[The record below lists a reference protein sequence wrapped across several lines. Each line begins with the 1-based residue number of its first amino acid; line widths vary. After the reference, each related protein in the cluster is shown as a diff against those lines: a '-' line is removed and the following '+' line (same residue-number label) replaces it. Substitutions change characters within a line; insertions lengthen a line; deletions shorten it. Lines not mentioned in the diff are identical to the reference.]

1 MVDNARKTPLQWSLN
16 SFADGKVDD
25 GIQNLSKGLP
35 CSIVAVVSSCIVT
48 VKFEVSSVYNFPQIT
63 VPVATSEYVRLPLQI
78 GDLGRVV
85 PSDFYLG
92 GISGLGGGTADLV
105 RRGNLATLVFEPVS
119 NTGWSSVDNNSVTLY
134 GPNGCVLRDK
144 ASKTVVTVTPTTV
157 TITVPS
163 GKTVTISSGGTAQPV
178 KLADNTDSIVLMAQ

>member
-1 MVDNARKTPLQWSLN
+1 MADNARKTPLQWSLN
-16 SFADGKVDD
+16 DFADIKVGN
-25 GIQNLSKGLP
+25 GIQNLGKGLP
-35 CSIVAVVSSCIVT
+35 CSIVAIVSSCIVT
-48 VKFEVSSVYNFPQIT
+48 VQFQVASVYNFPQIT
-63 VPVATSEYVRLPLQI
+63 VPVATSEYVRLPLQV

-119 NTGWSSVDNNSVTLY
+119 HTQWSSVDNNAVTLY

-144 ASKTVVTVTPTTV
+144 SSKTVITVTPETV

-163 GKTVTISSGGTAQPV
+163 GKTVKISSGGTVQPV